1 LGRLAITVP
10 VSILIIF
17 FLLYNTFRSL
27 GDAALLLGVMP
38 FAVTGGV
45 FTLFITGTHF
55 SISSAVGF
63 LSLFGVYV
71 LDGVILISQIKQL
84 RQEGAPLR
92 EAVERGAELRMR
104 PVLMTALAAAIG
116 LLPASVATG
125 IGSETQ
131 RPLALVVVGGIL
143 TSAAVILLVLPTI
156 YLVAH
161 QWLERRRLETD

>member
-1 LGRLAITVP
+1 
-10 VSILIIF
+10 IF
-17 FLLYNTFRSL
+17 FLLYNTFGSL

-84 RQEGAPLR
+84 RRESAPLR
-92 EAVERGAELRMR
+92 EAVERGAELRRR
-104 PVLMTALAAAIG
+104 PLVMTAVAAAVG
-116 LLPASVATG
+116 LLPAAGAPAIGLQSPPRVA
-125 IGSETQ
+125 
-131 RPLALVVVGGIL
+131 
-143 TSAAVILLVLPTI
+143 
-156 YLVAH
+156 
-161 QWLERRRLETD
+161 

>member
-1 LGRLAITVP
+1 
-10 VSILIIF
+10 
-17 FLLYNTFRSL
+17 
-27 GDAALLLGVMP
+27 
-38 FAVTGGV
+38 V

-104 PVLMTALAAAIG
+104 PVPDQA
-116 LLPASVATG
+116 
-125 IGSETQ
+125 
-131 RPLALVVVGGIL
+131 PLTRGDGCHHPSPFFHVVPPI
-143 TSAAVILLVLPTI
+143 A
-156 YLVAH
+156 
-161 QWLERRRLETD
+161 Q